1 MHCRKLYMLYPDLEE
16 NLDSLTP
23 VGSIKNEVL
32 KVQQKPTT
40 QVPLTKTVLH
50 KTIKVNT
57 YIKID
62 DEGDPLQDN
71 RT

>member
-16 NLDSLTP
+16 NLDRLIP

-32 KVQQKPTT
+32 KDSAKTKT

-50 KTIKVNT
+50 KTIEVNMH
-57 YIKID
+57 IRIG
-62 DEGDPLQDN
+62 DEGDPLQED